1 MSYSRNSL
9 IGRVAVA
16 TVVLAAPLG
25 LGATAASAHTEVVRT
40 SPGSGKTASTSTR
53 TVLVTFS
60 GEIRRSG
67 ATLRVTGPDRKV
79 VSVGTGGRDARN
91 VKRLRV
97 TLKRGLKPGRYTAR
111 WTAVAADGHPQKGT
125 FGFRLKR
132 R

>member
-1 MSYSRNSL
+1 MSYSRNSV
-9 IGRVAVA
+9 IGRAAVA
-16 TVVLAAPLG
+16 AVVLAAPLG
-25 LGATAASAHTEVVRT
+25 LGVTAASAHTEVT
-40 SPGSGKTASTSTR
+40 STTPATGKTASTSTR

-79 VSVGTGGRDARN
+79 VSIGRGARDPRN

-111 WTAVAADGHPQKGT
+111 WTAVAADGHPQKGS

>member
-1 MSYSRNSL
+1 MSYSRSL
-9 IGRVAVA
+9 LGRTAVA
-16 TVVLAAPLG
+16 AAVLAAPLAVG
-25 LGATAASAHTEVVRT
+25 TGAASAHTEVVRT
-40 SPGSGKTASTSTR
+40 SPGTGKTASTTTR

-60 GEIRRSG
+60 GEIRKGG

-79 VSVGTGGRDARN
+79 VSVGRGGRDARN

-125 FGFRLKR
+125 FSFRLKR